1 MYMKFS
7 CSAYTR
13 SQVQYIF
20 TASKSFNKIYQL
32 AGRRRERS
40 CTTLGGLLLLS
51 PEILGAFVLLRL
63 LAGLLLRLLSGLLLF
78 FLESSFFLLALIYQ
92 PSAWLSFLSCCS
104 SFSAIAKF
112 FPNF

>member
-1 MYMKFS
+1 MKFS

-32 AGRRRERS
+32 AGRRSERS

-78 FLESSFFLLALIYQ
+78 FFGILILPFSIDISTKCLVVLPVLL
-92 PSAWLSFLSCCS
+92 
-104 SFSAIAKF
+104 
-112 FPNF
+112 